1 MVVTVATWVYCL
13 ASVCSVETY
22 PSAAECAA
30 KAPAG
35 YECVRLEV
43 GTDEGAIDQ
52 LFESL
57 GL

>member
-1 MVVTVATWVYCL
+1 MAVIALWAYCSV
-13 ASVCSVETY
+13 SVCSVETY
-22 PSAAECAA
+22 PTATECL
-30 KAPAG
+30 KNAPAG